1 MTLLVLFGIFAVT
14 LYTGVPVAWSIAIS
28 TLAVIFLG
36 LVPLPPSWFAQQVY
50 GGADSIS
57 LAAIPLFL
65 VAGGIMNEGG
75 LTRRIIDL
83 ADDLLGWVRGGLGVV
98 NVATCMVYGGITGSA
113 TADTGAVGSIM
124 IPAMVERGYPPAFA
138 AAVTAAAGT
147 LGIIIPPS
155 VVMIMYGVL
164 TNTSIGGLFAA
175 GIIPGIMLAVTFML
189 TAWWIGVREGFPK
202 SDSRP
207 TLRSFA
213 THLVRALPAML
224 MPIVV
229 LGSMLTGYATTTEAA
244 FVAVVWA
251 LIVGGLVYR
260 EITWKALWKIGLE
273 TVRMT
278 GAIMII
284 MAVSTPFSWILTVEQ
299 IPQWTAG
306 LLTASGAGPTVT
318 ILLILLLLT
327 FVGTWADLGPSLIIL
342 APIVHPIGI
351 DAGLAPYQLGLIF
364 TVALGIGLFTP
375 PVGTNIFVVCNVAK
389 VGVNAVTRRLIP
401 FFITSNICLLLIAF
415 VPATTEWLPK
425 LLGF

>member
-14 LYTGVPVAWSIAIS
+14 LYTGVPVAWAIAIS

-83 ADDLLGWVRGGLGVV
+83 ADDLFGWVRGGLGVV

-164 TNTSIGGLFAA
+164 TDTSIGGLFAA
-175 GIIPGIMLAVTFML
+175 GIIPGLMLAITFML
-189 TAWWIGVREGFPK
+189 TAWWIGVKEGFPK
-202 SDSRP
+202 SESRP
-207 TLRSFA
+207 TLKGFA
-213 THLVRALPAML
+213 IHLYRALPALL

-251 LIVGGLVYR
+251 LLVGGLLYR
-260 EITWKALWKIGLE
+260 EITWAALWKIGIEAL
-273 TVRMT
+273 RMT

-284 MAVSTPFSWILTVEQ
+284 MAVSTPFSWVLTVEQ
-299 IPQWTAG
+299 VPQWTVG
-306 LLTASGAGPTVT
+306 LLSASGAGPDRYNP
-318 ILLILLLLT
+318 
-327 FVGTWADLGPSLIIL
+327 ADPAALDVCGHLGGSGSFLDHPCPDRPSDRHRRRPRTL
-342 APIVHPIGI
+342 PTR
-351 DAGLAPYQLGLIF
+351 PYLYCLRSASACSRPRSARTSSSSATSPRLGS
-364 TVALGIGLFTP
+364 
-375 PVGTNIFVVCNVAK
+375 
-389 VGVNAVTRRLIP
+389 TRSP
-401 FFITSNICLLLIAF
+401 
-415 VPATTEWLPK
+415 
-425 LLGF
+425 GG

>member
-1 MTLLVLFGIFAVT
+1 MTLLVLFGVFAVT
-14 LYTGVPVAWSIAIS
+14 LYSGVPVAWSIAVS

-36 LVPLPPSWFAQQVY
+36 LVPLPPAWFAQQVY

-113 TADTGAVGSIM
+113 TADTGAVGAIM
-124 IPAMVERGYPPAFA
+124 IPAMTERGYPPAFA

-175 GIIPGIMLAVTFML
+175 GIIPGLMLAVTFML
-189 TAWWIGVREGFPK
+189 TAWWVGVREGFPK
-202 SDSRP
+202 SDTRP
-207 TLRSFA
+207 TPSSVAR
-213 THLVRALPAML
+213 HLVRALPAML

-229 LGSMLTGYATTTEAA
+229 LGSMLTGFATTTEAA

-260 EITWKALWKIGLE
+260 EITWKALWKVGIE

-306 LLTASGAGPTVT
+306 LLTMSGAGPTVT

-351 DAGLAPYQLGLIF
+351 EAGLAPYQLGLIF

-375 PVGTNIFVVCNVAK
+375 PVGTNIFVVSNIAK

-415 VPATTEWLPK
+415 VPATTEWLPR

>member
-1 MTLLVLFGIFAVT
+1 MVLIVLFGVFAVT
-14 LYTGVPVAWSIAIS
+14 LYTGVPVAWSIAIA
-28 TLAVIFLG
+28 TLAVVLSG
-36 LVPLPPSWFAQQVY
+36 LVPLPPAWFAQQVY
-50 GGADSIS
+50 AGADSIP

-83 ADDLLGWVRGGLGVV
+83 ADDVFGWLRGGLGVV

-124 IPAMVERGYPPAFA
+124 IPAMTARGYPPAFS

-155 VVMIMYGVL
+155 VVLIMYGVI
-164 TNTSIGGLFAA
+164 TGTSIGGLFAA
-175 GIIPGIMLAVTFML
+175 GIIPGLLLTVTFMA

-202 SDSRP
+202 SETRP
-207 TLRSFA
+207 TFRSVGR
-213 THLVRALPAML
+213 HLFVASPGLL

-229 LGSMLTGYATTTEAA
+229 LGSMLTGYATTTEAG

-251 LIVGGLVYR
+251 LLVGGLVYR
-260 EITWKALWKIGLE
+260 ELTWAALWKIGLE
-273 TVRMT
+273 AARLS

-284 MAVSTPFSWILTVEQ
+284 MAISTPFSWILTVEQ

-306 LLTASGAGPTVT
+306 LLTAWGAGDTVT

-351 DAGLAPYQLGLIF
+351 AAGLEPFQLGMIF

-375 PVGTNIFVVCNVAK
+375 PVGTNIFVVCNIAK
-389 VGVNAVTRRLIP
+389 VGVNAVTWRLIP
-401 FFITSNICLLLIAF
+401 FFITSNIVLLAIAF
-415 VPATTEWLPK
+415 VPATTEWLPRV
-425 LLGF
+425 LGF

>member
-14 LYTGVPVAWSIAIS
+14 LYTGVPVAWAIAIS
-28 TLAVIFLG
+28 TLAVIFFG

-175 GIIPGIMLAVTFML
+175 GIIPGLMLAITFML
-189 TAWWIGVREGFPK
+189 TAWWVGVREGFPK
-202 SDSRP
+202 SDTRP
-207 TLRSFA
+207 TIRSFSK
-213 THLVRALPAML
+213 HLLRALPAML

-251 LIVGGLVYR
+251 LLVGGLLYR
-260 EITWKALWKIGLE
+260 ELTWAAAWKVGIE
-273 TVRMT
+273 AVRMT

-299 IPQWTAG
+299 IPQWSAD
-306 LLTASGAGPTVT
+306 LLSASGAGPTVT

-375 PVGTNIFVVCNVAK
+375 PVGTNIFVVCNIAK
-389 VGVNAVTRRLIP
+389 VGVNAVTWRLIP

-415 VPATTEWLPK
+415 VPGTTEWLPR

>member
-1 MTLLVLFGIFAVT
+1 VTLLVLFGIFAVT
-14 LYTGVPVAWSIAIS
+14 LYTGVPVAWSIAVS

-36 LVPLPPSWFAQQVY
+36 LVPLPPSWLAQQVY
-50 GGADSIS
+50 VGADSIS

-65 VAGGIMNEGG
+65 IAGGIMNEGG

-83 ADDLLGWVRGGLGVV
+83 ADDLLGWLRGGLGVV

-124 IPAMVERGYPPAFA
+124 IPSMVERGYPPAFA

-175 GIIPGIMLAVTFML
+175 GVIPGIMLAVTFML

-202 SDSRP
+202 SETRP
-207 TLRSFA
+207 TPKSF
-213 THLVRALPAML
+213 LVHFIRALPAL
-224 MPIVV
+224 VMPIVV

-244 FVAVVWA
+244 AVAVAWA
-251 LIVGGLVYR
+251 LVIGGLVYR
-260 EITWKALWKIGLE
+260 EITWKALWQVCLE
-273 TVRMT
+273 SVRMT

-284 MAVSTPFSWILTVEQ
+284 MAVSVPFSWILTVEQ
-299 IPQWTAG
+299 VPQWTVG
-306 LLTASGAGPTVT
+306 LLNDVGAGPTVT

-327 FVGTWADLGPSLIIL
+327 FVGTWADLGPSLVIL

-351 DAGLAPYQLGLIF
+351 GAGLEPYQLGLIF

-389 VGVNAVTRRLIP
+389 VGVNAVTWRLIP

-425 LLGF
+425 VLGF